1 MQEKVN
7 QQIRQPLREDMSFLT
22 RFINKHAVN
31 EKILNQDYDV
41 VPSLISD
48 LYQTQTSISNTYV
61 LTFSDEV
68 IKALNKKIENE
79 STPLFE
85 EAVNHVQVNELSSDE
100 NEDRYE
106 YDRYIELNTLKDSLT
121 SHNYKHYYIHL
132 EDSLDKLIGRT
143 ETHFELK
150 QENSTAYHRKHESQ
164 HRNEFVTSNQDIK
177 RALEIVKD
185 VPLFDRTKQDIHD
198 TILRLDNQITK
209 VGVFGT
215 FSAGKSSLINALLG
229 DNYLVSSPNPT
240 TAATTELSYGK
251 ESQITLK
258 SKEQLLE
265 EVNHVLEFYEISFNT
280 LDDFIES
287 DLDKL
292 KLKLEKNQLAFIS
305 AIEKHYEMYTS
316 MLEHSLIHTVSLE
329 EIKKWSAED
338 EYATFVKTV
347 HLKLPLDWLK
357 GKIIIDSLGL
367 HSNNQRHTNET
378 EQILTS
384 SDLILYV
391 TYFNH
396 SFTDNDK
403 AFIEHMK
410 DMNQLNENQAFKMI
424 INAVD
429 LAEDKQDIQA
439 VEDYVADALGQVNLH
454 SDIYSVSSR
463 QSLNGNNIGINELRE
478 SIQYFAK
485 VESRTILEQ
494 QMTYQLQQMNTSFKN
509 MIKDFHADN
518 AKLSARRHKLNHYK
532 NQTRLNQELIDTTAQ
547 RTFNE
552 VEEQVYHLNERLKL
566 QLLDEVKSVFNS
578 QMTQNNDFNEEKKI
592 STKIYLDQIHQR
604 LFLEQSLITE
614 RIKKYFN
621 SQLEEQIIPVMKK
634 LNQIHVIINA
644 KFNVEPSIVDTALL
658 QIELNSMLQSL
669 PKQLTKRKIVNPK
682 SQKEIQEHIVN
693 QTLELLQ
700 DDLNSLRRQLNDY
713 IHEMTQ
719 LAEHQFQMLETSIQQ
734 QIDELLS
741 FTIDDTLIQQLE
753 LKTTQ
758 LDNIL

>member
-1 MQEKVN
+1 M
-7 QQIRQPLREDMSFLT
+7 
-22 RFINKHAVN
+22 
-31 EKILNQDYDV
+31 
-41 VPSLISD
+41 
-48 LYQTQTSISNTYV
+48 
-61 LTFSDEV
+61 
-68 IKALNKKIENE
+68 NKKIENE

-132 EDSLDKLIGRT
+132 DDSLDKLIGRT

-265 EVNHVLEFYEISFNT
+265 EINHVLEFYEISFNT

-287 DLDKL
+287 NLDKL

-316 MLEHSLIHTVSLE
+316 MLEHSLKHKVSLE

-454 SDIYSVSSR
+454 SEIYSVSSR

-518 AKLSARRHKLNHYK
+518 AKLSARQHKLNHYK

-682 SQKEIQEHIVN
+682 SQKEIQEHIAN